1 MKLILSL
8 FLFLSCYSISLAQS
22 LTVTSPNDRL
32 TFSFTIGDSLEGRNS
47 MMFYSIHYK
56 DQTVIEASP
65 LGIIMKE
72 GGGGKV
78 RDWTHNLKV
87 IDSHISA
94 HDTIWYPVYGE
105 RSSIPDHYNELI
117 IDITFKDAA
126 EFALQLIVRAYDEGI
141 AFQYHWPEK
150 LNSQILGIE
159 EEQTHFVFPPATQ
172 GWYTPRAQAEYE
184 LRSIQ
189 NWASPSEM
197 PLTLALP
204 NGLYAS
210 VTEAHMVNYAR
221 SRLMTVAGKS
231 NTLVTTLA
239 SGVVETSPFS
249 TPWRVV
255 MVAEE
260 PGQLLEHNYL
270 ILNLNPPNA
279 IKDPAWI
286 KPGKVIRE
294 TTLSTEGAKKLANFA
309 ADHGLDYIHFDAGWY
324 GHEYEVASDATT
336 VTVDP
341 RRNPKGD
348 LDLQE
353 AIHYAKSK
361 GLGVTVYVNHRA
373 LEQQL
378 DEILPLYQRWGIDGV
393 KFGFVH
399 VGTHRWI
406 TWMYDAVRKAAQYQ
420 LMVNIHDE
428 FRPTGYSRTYSNL
441 MTQEGILGN
450 EGMPDANHNTV
461 LPFTRFIAG
470 AADYTPA
477 YYHRKEF
484 KDINRF
490 IQNTPAHQLALP
502 VIYYSPLQWLY
513 WYDVPSRDYQG
524 EPEVEFWAHC
534 PTVWDDTKVLKG
546 EIGEYIAVA
555 RQKGEEWYLGAITN
569 TDSRELTL
577 TFDFLPKD
585 TPYVAHIYADGGEEV
600 NTRTH
605 VRIERYLANASSI
618 WTTRLKESG
627 GIAVR
632 LTPATPTDVDNYR
645 QLK

>member
-8 FLFLSCYSISLAQS
+8 FLLFSLCSISLAQH
-22 LTVTSPNDRL
+22 LTVTSPNGRL
-32 TFSFTIGDSLEGRNS
+32 TFSFSIGDNLEGGS
-47 MMFYSIHYK
+47 GMMTYSIDYK
-56 DQTVIEASP
+56 NQTVIETSP
-65 LGIIMKE
+65 LGIIMKDRD
-72 GGGGKV
+72 GGQV

-87 IDSHISA
+87 ADFHTSA
-94 HDTIWYPVYGE
+94 HDTIWHPVYGE
-105 RSSIPDHYNELI
+105 RSAIPNRYNELV
-117 IDITFKDAA
+117 IDITFTDATA
-126 EFALQLIVRAYDEGI
+126 FTLQLIVRAYDEGI

-150 LNSQILGIE
+150 LNSQILWIE
-159 EEQTHFVFPPATQ
+159 EEQTHFVFPSATQ

-184 LRSIQ
+184 LRPIQ
-189 NWASPSEM
+189 NWASPAEM
-197 PLTLALP
+197 PLTLTLP
-204 NGLYAS
+204 SGLYAS
-210 VTEAHMVNYAR
+210 VAEAHMVNYAR
-221 SRLMTVAGKS
+221 SRLMTLPGKS
-231 NTLVTTLA
+231 NTLVTDLA
-239 SGVVETSPFS
+239 SSIVETSPFS

-260 PGQLLEHNYL
+260 PGQLLENNYL

-279 IKDPAWI
+279 INGPAWI

-294 TTLSTEGAKKLANFA
+294 TTLSTEGAKKLADFA

-324 GHEYEVASDATT
+324 GYEYEVASDATT

-348 LDLQE
+348 LDLHE
-353 AIHYAKSK
+353 AIRYAKTK

-373 LEQQL
+373 LERQL
-378 DEILPLYQRWGIDGV
+378 DEILPLYRRWGIDGV

-399 VGTHRWI
+399 VGTHRWT

-428 FRPTGYSRTYSNL
+428 FRPTGYSRTYPNL
-441 MTQEGILGN
+441 MTQEGVFGN
-450 EGMPDANHNTV
+450 EEMPSATHNTV

-484 KDINRF
+484 KNVSKSIK
-490 IQNTPAHQLALP
+490 NTPAHQLALP
-502 VIYYSPLQWLY
+502 VVYYSPLQWLY

-534 PTVWDDTKVLKG
+534 PTVWDDTRVLEG
-546 EIGEYIAVA
+546 EIGEYIVVA
-555 RQKGEEWYLGAITN
+555 RQKEEEWYLGAITN

-577 TFDFLPKD
+577 AFDFLPEGKN
-585 TPYVAHIYADGGEEV
+585 YVAHIFTDGGEEI
-600 NTRTH
+600 NTRTQ
-605 VRIERYLANASSI
+605 VRIERLLATGASTLS
-618 WTTRLKESG
+618 TKLKSSG
-627 GIAVR
+627 GIVIR
-632 LTPATPTDVDNYR
+632 LTPATPEETVNYR
-645 QLK
+645 LLE